1 MKLYKKNIF
10 FSIVIIIVFIFIL
23 VVKDKNRIIA
33 ENYENDSKMKKYNV
47 IFAGTCRNVKSYIKK
62 ILEHIDDC
70 GKKFNSYCLI
80 VYENDSTDKTR
91 EILEKNKKSNYFYI
105 FEDNIKE
112 ERRTVR
118 LERGRNLILDKIREI
133 NKDNHY
139 QYLIV
144 VDLDNVNRNG
154 TFVKTIDNCFD
165 NEDWDV
171 ISANQKKKYY
181 DTYALRYKDLTYDC
195 GAKKPVNGKKC
206 GKIKIKFPPDK
217 LIEVDSAF
225 GGTAIYKLSSI
236 PNHCKYNGKYDDGDE
251 KCEHVDFNKCIKDNG
266 GKIFINTNFK
276 NDG

>member
-1 MKLYKKNIF
+1 LISYSNKNIIEKY
-10 FSIVIIIVFIFIL
+10 S
-23 VVKDKNRIIA
+23 
-33 ENYENDSKMKKYNV
+33 DSNNKMKKYNV

-62 ILEHIDDC
+62 ILEHIDNC
-70 GKKFNSYCLI
+70 GEKFNSYYLI

-133 NKDNHY
+133 NKDNYY
-139 QYLIV
+139 QYLIII
-144 VDLDNVNRNG
+144 DLDNVNRNG

-181 DTYALRYKDLTYDC
+181 DTYALRFQDLTYDC
-195 GAKKPVNGKKC
+195 GAKKPVDGKEC
-206 GKIKIKFPPDK
+206 EKINIKFPPNKRID
-217 LIEVDSAF
+217 VDSAF

-236 PNHCKYNGKYDDGDE
+236 PNHCKYNGKYEDGDE
-251 KCEHVDFNKCIKDNG
+251 KCEHVDFNKCIKDSG
-266 GKIFINTNFK
+266 GKIIIDTNFIN
-276 NDG
+276 DG